1 MSIPYSRV
9 EDVVAVGG
17 QATCFILP
25 APTRGV
31 IARFIIKQMAG
42 ASDGFVYNIYD
53 RWDACRSVSEQS
65 FNPHDE
71 ALGDRIMHQIIA
83 QQTVPAGQVQDL
95 HFEAVWPYEN
105 KSERD
110 VVSRRRLGEI
120 YLEIVANAVGAEIP
134 FQAAYTILQ
143 PELL

>member
-9 EDVVAVGG
+9 DDVIAVGG

-31 IARFIIKQMAG
+31 LSRFIIKQMGGDA
-42 ASDGFVYNIYD
+42 DGYTYNLYD

-71 ALGDRIMHQIIA
+71 ALGDRIMHMIIA
-83 QQTVPAGQVQDL
+83 PHTVAAGQVADTN
-95 HFEAVWPYEN
+95 FEKAWPYEN

-120 YLEIVANAVGAEIP
+120 YLEITVNAVGTAIP
-134 FQAAYTILQ
+134 FQVAFTILQ
-143 PELL
+143 PELP